1 MKVKVTIKKDSPAA
15 IAARQF
21 LQAKETFGH
30 ELKETGRAVV
40 IERAKKDAPASTV
53 SHYRVK

>member
-1 MKVKVTIKKDSPAA
+1 MKVKVTIKKNSPAA
-15 IAARQF
+15 NVARQF
-21 LQAKETFGH
+21 IQATETFGH

-40 IERAKKDAPASTV
+40 IERVKQDVPASTI